1 MCASIIS
8 IPRRSLTMKLLVIC
22 LLLVPVFGL
31 SASAAGQS
39 YGKPFSRQGWKL
51 LTSLQARGRKT
62 PVKEEAKSQ
71 LDPVSTT
78 LLTKVAVPLA
88 LKGAR
93 FLAQCALCDE
103 GCPLEVQLQSD
114 TDQNEKIAKLM
125 AVMDALESINA
136 AEKKLDALKRSLMK
150 DNQMAEAQVLGSIWS
165 GVKRAGKFV
174 KGLAK
179 DVVCNE

>member
-1 MCASIIS
+1 
-8 IPRRSLTMKLLVIC
+8 MKLLVIC

-31 SASAAGQS
+31 SAAAAGQS
-39 YGKPFSRQGWKL
+39 YGKPFSRQTWTSLWAGGTSTPIEEEAESQIDPISATL
-51 LTSLQARGRKT
+51 LTSVALPLGI
-62 PVKEEAKSQ
+62 
-71 LDPVSTT
+71 
-78 LLTKVAVPLA
+78 KVGKGVLKGA
-88 LKGAR
+88 LKGTR
-93 FLAQCALCDE
+93 FLAKCALCDG
-103 GCPLEVQLQSD
+103 GCPSEVELQSD

-179 DVVCNE
+179 NVVCNE